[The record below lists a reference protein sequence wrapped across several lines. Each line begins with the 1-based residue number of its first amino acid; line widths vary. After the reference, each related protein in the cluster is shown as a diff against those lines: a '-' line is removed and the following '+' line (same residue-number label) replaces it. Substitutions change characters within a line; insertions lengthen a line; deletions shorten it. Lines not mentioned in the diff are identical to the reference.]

1 MKTVGKEI
9 RLGRFFDS
17 NKNLVVTAVDHG
29 AQMGTIPGIVNLPET
44 IKSLG
49 ESDGILVNAE
59 TLNDYKQVFM
69 NKKSP
74 SLLARVTWTTAYCF
88 PWKYDQGYTA
98 QIMPVENALAYG
110 ADLVT
115 ACGVLQTGNQE
126 VDRDNIK
133 LFTEIVKESDRCG
146 IPIMG
151 EAYPVGADYFPQ
163 EKLQEQIGVSCR
175 ILWELGADVIK
186 TFYTGPGFGKI
197 VESVGVPI
205 LVLGAEKKDS
215 ELSALEM
222 AQEAVKAGAR
232 GVVFGRNIFQSN
244 NPPLFLKAL
253 KEVVNKKSTAK
264 ASAEKYGLN

>member
-9 RLGRFFDS
+9 RLGRFFDN
-17 NKNLVVTAVDHG
+17 NKNVVVTAVDHG
-29 AQMGTIPGIVNLPET
+29 AQMGTIPGIVNLSET

-59 TLNDYKQVFM
+59 TLDNYKQVFM
-69 NKKSP
+69 GKKAP

-88 PWKYDQGYTA
+88 PWKYDQGFTA

-110 ADLVT
+110 ADLVI

-126 VDRDNIK
+126 VDRDNIR
-133 LFTEIVKESDRCG
+133 LFTEIVKDADKCG
-146 IPIMG
+146 IPVIG

-163 EKLQEQIGVSCR
+163 DKLQEQIGVSCR

-186 TFYTGPGFGKI
+186 TFYTGPEFGKI

-205 LVLGAEKKDS
+205 LVLGAAKKDS
-215 ELSALEM
+215 ELSALKM
-222 AQEAVKAGAR
+222 AEEAIKFGAR
-232 GVVFGRNIFQSN
+232 GVVFGRNIFQSDK
-244 NPPLFLKAL
+244 PPVFLKAL
-253 KEVVNKKSTAK
+253 KEVVNKQSTAK
-264 ASAEKYGLN
+264 ESVEKYGLK